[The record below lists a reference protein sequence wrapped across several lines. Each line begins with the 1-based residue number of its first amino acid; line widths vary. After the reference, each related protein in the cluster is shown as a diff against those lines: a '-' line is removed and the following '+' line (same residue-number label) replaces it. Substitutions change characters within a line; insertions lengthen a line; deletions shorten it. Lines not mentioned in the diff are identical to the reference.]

1 MAKRAAGVA
10 EDVHRLGGAQ
20 DEEGLGAESDHL
32 DLVRGAVA
40 ALGEDRAL
48 LGGVA
53 DSARS
58 TGTTI
63 A

>member
-1 MAKRAAGVA
+1 MAKRAAGVV

-20 DEEGLGAESDHL
+20 DKKVSAPKVTILTWYAVQSPPSVRIGRFSEGSP
-32 DLVRGAVA
+32 
-40 ALGEDRAL
+40 
-48 LGGVA
+48 